1 MNGAITELA
10 RFAQPIERMDI
21 FPSANIE
28 KSFQN
33 RKDTMGRKRLF
44 YRDSEIL
51 KRYCQGYP
59 AKEICRHFKMTR
71 SQLAKIIR
79 RAAEEGYQF
88 LSIEPEPFGVEADL
102 QKKLF

>member
-1 MNGAITELA
+1 LNGVKPADA
-10 RFAQPIERMDI
+10 RFAEPPVLKDI
-21 FPSANIE
+21 FRIATTE
-28 KSFQN
+28 KSFQD

-44 YRDSEIL
+44 NRDSEIL

-79 RAAEEGYQF
+79 RAAGEGYQF
-88 LSIEPEPFGVEADL
+88 LTIELEPF
-102 QKKLF
+102 

>member
-1 MNGAITELA
+1 MK
-10 RFAQPIERMDI
+10 DI
-21 FPSANIE
+21 FRIATTE
-28 KSFQN
+28 KSFQD

-44 YRDSEIL
+44 NRDSEIL

-79 RAAEEGYQF
+79 RAAGEGYQF
-88 LSIEPEPFGVEADL
+88 LTIELEPF
-102 QKKLF
+102 

>member
-1 MNGAITELA
+1 LNGVKPADA
-10 RFAQPIERMDI
+10 RFAEPPGLNGI
-21 FPSANIE
+21 FRIATTE
-28 KSFQN
+28 KSFQD

-44 YRDSEIL
+44 NRDSEIL

-79 RAAEEGYQF
+79 RAAGEGYQF
-88 LSIEPEPFGVEADL
+88 LTIELEPF
-102 QKKLF
+102 

>member
-1 MNGAITELA
+1 LNGVKPADA
-10 RFAQPIERMDI
+10 RFAEPPGLKDI
-21 FPSANIE
+21 FRIATTE
-28 KSFQN
+28 KSFQD

-44 YRDSEIL
+44 NRDSEIL

-79 RAAEEGYQF
+79 RAAGEGYQF